1 MGMTDIERRA
11 LKGGAGLPG
20 VPALT
25 EPLAVRLAEAVR
37 ISGFSRSDLYR
48 RAARGEIIFRKA
60 GGRILVEYA
69 GLKAAIM
76 ALPVATINIDA

>member
-1 MGMTDIERRA
+1 MGTTDVERRA
-11 LKGGAGLPG
+11 LNGGTALPAE
-20 VPALT
+20 PAPT

-60 GGRILVEYA
+60 GGRVLVEYA
-69 GLKAAIM
+69 GLKAAVL
-76 ALPVATINIDA
+76 ALPIATINVAP